1 MTTWLETLETLPTL
15 SSAIHLTVV
24 VPSAA
29 TSTLPLAALNVVAVP
44 LVVGSVPSVVT
55 LIRLTPAPPSVAA
68 IATVTGEAPYQPA
81 VHAARVA
88 LSAELVGAVPSA
100 CAVKLVPVPVLPA
113 VSCAVTEP
121 LRVTGCP

>member
-1 MTTWLETLETLPTL
+1 M
-15 SSAIHLTVV
+15 
-24 VPSAA
+24 PSAA
-29 TSTLPLAALNVVAVP
+29 TSTLALAALNVVAVP

-55 LIRLTPAPPSVAA
+55 LIRFTPAPPSVAE

-81 VHAARVA
+81 VQAAV
-88 LSAELVGAVPSA
+88 LQSAELDGAVPSA

-121 LRVTGCP
+121 LR